1 MENESVNIV
10 QLILL
15 HCHAFCFVFCKSTG
29 TFAQYRKFKYMKDSK
44 RTGCYEQNIITNCND
59 FYIFDFP
66 VLDSLLDFL
75 DFLEYF
81 R

>member
-1 MENESVNIV
+1 
-10 QLILL
+10 
-15 HCHAFCFVFCKSTG
+15 
-29 TFAQYRKFKYMKDSK
+29 MKDSK